1 MKTTE
6 MLKVEIIDL
15 SGIEAKKGP
24 RYHDDNLP
32 VVTEEICSK
41 IGPQGKESVRTDK
54 GSNEMEITHSL
65 GVINYVLLM
74 TLSSFISPALKI
86 VLDIRQTLRE
96 IPYYKILNFVLK
108 YIYSVVYAFQHP
120 GNPARARRGK
130 RAFERYLA
138 GSAV

>member
-41 IGPQGKESVRTDK
+41 IGPQWIESAGTDK
-54 GSNEMEITHSL
+54 ESNEMEITHSL

-74 TLSSFISPALKI
+74 ALSSFISPALKI

-96 IPYYKILNFVLK
+96 IPYYKIINFALK
-108 YIYSVVYAFQHP
+108 HIYGIVYSFQHP
-120 GNPARARRGK
+120 GNAPKTRRGK
-130 RAFERYLA
+130 KAFERYLA